1 MKRSKIRLLFRIL
14 RTLYFPL
21 MIKHIT
27 LAFFGLLSLASFSQD
42 NSLFCE
48 QLTALQSLVKNQHYK
63 PKQIND
69 SLSKAVFHLFL
80 ERLDSDKNFFLQ
92 SDIEDL
98 KSDVLM
104 LDNYIT
110 NGNCDFIDNYITRL
124 ESRINSAK
132 AIFEQLKT
140 TPLDYSGKLKL
151 QFTPRSEYNYY
162 TNEDKLK
169 IGLSKLVAY
178 RIISK
183 LIDDYGDLDYI
194 KANFDALELEVK
206 PKVIQNEICRL
217 EEIQNKNGG
226 ISNFAKEAFLNALVQ
241 YNDPNS
247 TYFNHSEKIEF
258 ENSLSI
264 DQLSFGIITNK
275 NKDGDIVIAHIIPG
289 SSAFK
294 NGNLEVDDVLKSLT
308 ANAATLETLCVSNE
322 DIIAFTNKEDNKTI
336 TFSVKKKNGT
346 LQDITLTK
354 SQIKVEDNAIRGYVI
369 DGELPLGYIKIP
381 SFYTNTESPNGRG
394 LTSDIAKELYKLQK
408 EKIAGLVID
417 LRFNGGGSMQEAL
430 DLSGMFIDRGPLSII
445 KMNNDETFTV
455 RDSKRGSFFN
465 KPIVIL
471 VNNYSASASEF
482 FASAMQ
488 DYNRAIIVGS
498 KTYGKASAQVIFPLS
513 ETSDLGFCK
522 LTVEAFYRV
531 TGRSHQSI
539 GVVPEIILPS
549 LYNDFE
555 STEYSKSYALKN
567 DTIAISIKHRPLT
580 PLRLEGIK
588 KSSQLRIKNSK
599 HFQDI
604 KANNKALIKRLFEKG
619 ERYPLTLDTVYNK
632 LNDRKNFMDTVFNN
646 LENNEQTPLVSIK
659 NTTSTKEILGYNIE
673 EKEQNDFIIEELSA
687 DIYIKEAQLILIDY
701 LNTNN

>member
-1 MKRSKIRLLFRIL
+1 
-14 RTLYFPL
+14 

-27 LAFFGLLSLASFSQD
+27 LSFFGLLSLFSFSQD
-42 NSLFCE
+42 NTLFCE
-48 QLTALQSLVKNQHYK
+48 QVSALQDLVKSQHYK
-63 PKQIND
+63 PKPVND

-80 ERLDSDKNFFLQ
+80 ERLDSEKNFLLQ
-92 SDIEDL
+92 SDVDKL
-98 KSDVLM
+98 NPDALL

-110 NGNCDFIDNYITRL
+110 SGNCNFIDKYITTL

-132 AIFEQLKT
+132 ALFESFKS
-140 TPLDYSGKLKL
+140 TPLDYSGKLSL
-151 QFTPRSEYNYY
+151 QFTPNSEYNYFLSA
-162 TNEDKLK
+162 DKLK

-178 RIISK
+178 RVISK
-183 LIDDYGDLDYI
+183 LIDDHGDLDYI
-194 KANFDALELEVK
+194 KANFESLEQKAK

-217 EEIQNKNGG
+217 EEILNKNGG
-226 ISNFAKEAFLNALVQ
+226 VSNFAKEAFLNALVQ

-247 TYFNHSEKIEF
+247 TYFNQSEKIEF

-308 ANAATLETLCVSNE
+308 ANASTLETLCVSNE
-322 DIIAFTNKEDNKTI
+322 DIIAFTNEEENKTI

-346 LQDITLTK
+346 IQDITLTK

-369 DGELPLGYIKIP
+369 EGALSLGYIRIP
-381 SFYTNTESPNGRG
+381 SFYTNRESPNGRG

-408 EKIAGLVID
+408 EKISGLIID

-445 KMNNDETFTV
+445 KMNNNETFTI

-465 KPIVIL
+465 KPIILL

-488 DYNRAIIVGS
+488 DYNRAILVGS
-498 KTYGKASAQVIFPLS
+498 RTYGKSSAQLILPLS
-513 ETSDLGFCK
+513 EEKNLGFCK
-522 LTVEAFYRV
+522 LTVESFYRV
-531 TGRSHQSI
+531 TGRSLQSI
-539 GVVPEIILPS
+539 GVLPEITLPS
-549 LYNDFE
+549 LYNNFE
-555 STEYSKSYALKN
+555 SNESFKPYALTN
-567 DTIAISIKHRPLT
+567 DTIAITLKHRPLA
-580 PLRLEGIK
+580 PLKID
-588 KSSQLRIKNSK
+588 S
-599 HFQDI
+599 I
-604 KANNKALIKRLFEKG
+604 KANSLARVENSKRFQAIKTNNQALITRLFEKG
-619 ERYPLTLDTVYNK
+619 ERYPLTLDAVYKNQ
-632 LNDRKNFMDTVFNN
+632 NDRNKFMEKVFSNIIDTTD
-646 LENNEQTPLVSIK
+646 TPLVGIK
-659 NTTSTKEILGYNIE
+659 NTASTNEILSFNIE
-673 EKEQNDFIIEELSA
+673 EKKMNDFIIDELSR
-687 DIYIKEAQLILIDY
+687 DVYIKEVQSILIDY